1 MTGIECLK
9 KCQNLCKQVFILV
22 VNLDHTR
29 TVSFFKICY
38 TTNDIIN
45 RRELLFSSIF
55 FGSKGSISLVPDNS
69 L

>member
-38 TTNDIIN
+38 TTNDI
-45 RRELLFSSIF
+45 
-55 FGSKGSISLVPDNS
+55 
-69 L
+69 